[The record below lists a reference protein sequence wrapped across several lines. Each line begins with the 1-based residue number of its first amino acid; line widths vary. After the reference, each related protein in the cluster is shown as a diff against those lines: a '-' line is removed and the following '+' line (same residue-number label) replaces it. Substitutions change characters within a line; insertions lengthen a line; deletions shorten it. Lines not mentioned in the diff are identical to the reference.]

1 MKRYMDELV
10 ETMDGFV
17 EFFGEITIEIL
28 QCICMI
34 LILITF
40 PIWYLPYKFFR
51 RK

>member
-10 ETMDGFV
+10 ETMDGYI
-17 EFFGEITIEIL
+17 EFISEITIEIL
-28 QCICMI
+28 KYICMM